1 MRSPYAVL
9 GVKKSAEPATI
20 KSAYRTLAKSWHPDQ
35 NHNNPEAG
43 SKFAEITR
51 AYQLLINPDLRQR
64 FDRGDIDIEGRRRG
78 QATRNDANEI
88 FSVFREA
95 WRRRPTAGKPSSAA
109 GAQKPS
115 GEEGMA
121 DFDAMVK
128 HIFGEDADT
137 ATCGTG
143 TATEADPLSALDDL
157 FAKWKTIH
165 RPKSTNFE
173 KPTRMPPLHATVEID
188 LEAVNSGTKV
198 RIQTE
203 NRAEIELA
211 IPPGMADG
219 AQLRVEEKLE
229 AGNQLVTITVRYR
242 SHQTFRVEGQNL
254 HLDAAI
260 GLDEAILGGKVV
272 VQGIDGPVRLAIPE
286 WTTGHQAIIV
296 PQRGLLADTG
306 KRGDLHVHLAIRL
319 PTKTDTGMVDFI
331 RSRRKSLYI

>member
-35 NHNNPEAG
+35 NRTNPEA
-43 SKFAEITR
+43 SNKFAEITR

-64 FDRGDIDIEGRRRG
+64 FDRGDIDIEGRRRA
-78 QATRNDANEI
+78 QTTRNDANEI

-95 WRRRPTAGKPSSAA
+95 LRRRPTAGKSAPKP
-109 GAQKPS
+109 GA
-115 GEEGMA
+115 EEGLA

-137 ATCGTG
+137 ATCGTAS
-143 TATEADPLSALDDL
+143 ATETDPLSALDDL

-165 RPKSTNFE
+165 RPKPVQPE
-173 KPTRMPPLHATVEID
+173 KPARMPHLHATVEID
-188 LEAVNSGTKV
+188 LEAVNSGTRV

-203 NRAEIELA
+203 NGSEIELA

-219 AQLRVEEKLE
+219 AQLRVEENLA
-229 AGNQLVTITVRYR
+229 AGNQLVTVTVRYR
-242 SHQTFRVEGQNL
+242 RHQTFRVEGLNL

-260 GLDEAILGGKVV
+260 GLDEAILGGNVI

-296 PQRGLLADTG
+296 SQRGLMGETG
-306 KRGDLHVHLAIRL
+306 NRGDLHVHMAIRL
-319 PTKTDTGMVDFI
+319 PTKTDTAMVEFI